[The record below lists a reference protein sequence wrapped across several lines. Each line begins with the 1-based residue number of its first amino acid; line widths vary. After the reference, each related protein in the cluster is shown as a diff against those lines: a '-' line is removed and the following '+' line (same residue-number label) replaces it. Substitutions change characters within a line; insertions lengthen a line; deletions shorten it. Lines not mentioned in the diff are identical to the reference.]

1 MGHRYHQM
9 ELVPG
14 VKPPT
19 KAPYR
24 KSLLELQE
32 LRQQLSKM
40 LDVGYVKPL
49 KAPYGAPIF
58 FQRNQNGSMWV
69 CINCRALNKVMA
81 KNKYPVPL
89 IQNLLDWLSKAT
101 YFTKLALRWG
111 Y

>member
-49 KAPYGAPIF
+49 
-58 FQRNQNGSMWV
+58 N
-69 CINCRALNKVMA
+69 ALMVLLSFSKGTKM
-81 KNKYPVPL
+81 VPCGFVL
-89 IQNLLDWLSKAT
+89 IVGL
-101 YFTKLALRWG
+101 
-111 Y
+111 